1 MQKVKCNKCFN
12 DIRPCN
18 LSKHQKGCSGIYIP
32 FKKLVNCK
40 YCNLDLNIFST
51 ANRANH
57 VRWCDENPLRDDYIK
72 KATGA
77 QLQTKESVQ
86 KRTEGIKKAHAA
98 GKYHDSHERSK
109 GRPGKKHSDESKEKI
124 SQKARASD
132 HRRLV
137 RSIREYKCKDGSI
150 VQLDSSWEESLARRL
165 DILDIEWT
173 RPPPLRWI
181 DKDGLSRNYFPDFY
195 LPKHNIFLDPKNP
208 QAVRVQQEK
217 INQLKAQYNNII
229 FIESLDG
236 CINFT
241 I

>member
-1 MQKVKCNKCFN
+1 MQK
-12 DIRPCN
+12 
-18 LSKHQKGCSGIYIP
+18 
-32 FKKLVNCK
+32 
-40 YCNLDLNIFST
+40 
-51 ANRANH
+51 
-57 VRWCDENPLRDDYIK
+57 
-72 KATGA
+72 
-77 QLQTKESVQ
+77 KESVQ